1 MPHGLNPCGMFLSE
15 WFLDWFLEN
24 FFPKKSFA
32 DTMYQNKVLSLFF
45 LMKYTSCSISIYL
58 P

>member
-15 WFLDWFLEN
+15 WFLET